1 MDDRQRGQHSR
12 SFELVADA
20 YDRARPSYPD
30 AAVGWMLGAAPLR
43 VLDLAAGTGAL
54 TRPLLAAGHIVLAA
68 DHLPSMLAHL
78 RRRSSSRALAVV
90 TASAEQLPL
99 RDATF
104 DAITVAQAYH
114 WFDEAAAVPELARV
128 LRPGGVLAL
137 VWNERDRTIPWVRR
151 LGELMGSDDV
161 PPDPS
166 GTLGLSGYFGAVERR
181 RFRLYQA
188 LNRDGLI
195 DLVRSR
201 SYVALLGEAERQRL
215 LRGVGELYD
224 EQRGDSI
231 GLQMPYWT
239 NCLRVTRLSG

>member
-1 MDDRQRGQHSR
+1 MDDRQRVQHSR
-12 SFELVADA
+12 SFDSVADA
-20 YDRARPSYPD
+20 YDRARPSYPGT
-30 AAVGWMLGAAPLR
+30 AVSWLLGAAPLR
-43 VLDLAAGTGAL
+43 VLDLAAGTGAF
-54 TRPLLAAGHIVLAA
+54 TRPLLEAGHIVLAA

-78 RRRSSSRALAVV
+78 RRRSSSPALAVV
-90 TASAEQLPL
+90 AASAEQLPL

-114 WFDEAAAVPELARV
+114 WFDEASAVPELARV

-137 VWNERDRTIPWVRR
+137 LWNQRDRTIPWVRR
-151 LGELMGSDDV
+151 LGELMGSDDLH
-161 PPDPS
+161 PDPS
-166 GTLGLSGYFGAVERR
+166 GTLGLSGFFGAVEWR
-181 RFRLYQA
+181 RFRLYQP

-201 SYVALLGEAERQRL
+201 SYVAVLGDAERQRL
-215 LRGVGELYD
+215 LRRVGELYD

-239 NCLRVTRLSG
+239 HCLRVTRLSG